1 MKKQSVETL
10 NNEQTGSIKSQVN
23 ETLATFFTHSNS
35 KTFSVADLWNIQ
47 RQGKLYI
54 QRRHSF

>member
-1 MKKQSVETL
+1 MKKHSEQTVY
-10 NNEQTGSIKSQVN
+10 NEQSHNLKNQVN

-35 KTFSVADLWNIQ
+35 KTFSVAELWNIQ
-47 RQGKLYI
+47 RQGKSCI

>member
-1 MKKQSVETL
+1 MKKQSVETI

-23 ETLATFFTHSNS
+23 ETLATFFANSSS

-47 RQGKLYI
+47 RQGKSCI